1 MAILATAFW
10 RRLDIS
16 GRDAA
21 RLEEKKEGYELL
33 GQSVFLGAS
42 GPTALRYVLYL
53 DHDWS
58 TIEGRITGFIGNREI
73 DDHIERTPSGWN
85 FNGRDCGMA
94 DIVDLDLGFTPA
106 TNMIQLKRASLE
118 IGETTRF
125 DVAWLE
131 AGDADLQRLPQKYHR
146 ASELEY
152 PYESP
157 QGDYKATIA
166 LDRSGFAARYPG
178 LWEIERA

>member
-10 RRLDIS
+10 RRLDIP

-21 RLEEKKEGYELL
+21 RLKEAEEGFELL
-33 GQSVFLGAS
+33 GQSVSLDPK
-42 GPTALRYVLYL
+42 GPTALRYVLNL
-53 DHDWS
+53 AHDWS
-58 TIEGRITGFIGNREI
+58 TIEGRINGFIGNREI

-85 FNGRDCGMA
+85 FNGRRCAMA

-106 TNMIQLKRASLE
+106 TNTIQLKRVSLE
-118 IGETTRF
+118 IGETTHF

-146 ASELEY
+146 VSEVEY
-152 PYESP
+152 AYESP
-157 QGDYKATIA
+157 QGNYRATIE
-166 LDRSGFAARYPG
+166 LDCSGFAAQYPG